1 MDSKLILIVKKLSL
15 AGLLIFAGC
24 FVFGNIDLA
33 KGVMSGYSV
42 FSVNILLLAI
52 IFKTLLDKSGGV
64 ASSASKK
71 IALLSLGLKIPVLVG
86 VLYYLIRVINLPV
99 LNIFVGSIMG
109 MFVTGWLFFEDY
121 LQNLAD

>member
-1 MDSKLILIVKKLSL
+1 MRMFLRQSSAPYSSYRLPLHPVCVLS
-15 AGLLIFAGC
+15 
-24 FVFGNIDLA
+24 IDYT
-33 KGVMSGYSV
+33 MTV

-52 IFKTLLDKSGGV
+52 IFKTLLDKSGGA

-86 VLYYLIRVINLPV
+86 VLYYLIRVISLPV